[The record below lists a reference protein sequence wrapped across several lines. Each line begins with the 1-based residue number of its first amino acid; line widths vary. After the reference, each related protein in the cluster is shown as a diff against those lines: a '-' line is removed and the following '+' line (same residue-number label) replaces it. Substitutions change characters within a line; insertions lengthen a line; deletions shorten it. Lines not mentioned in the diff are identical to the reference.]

1 MPRASIFFLVAAAT
15 AVAFLARVVIVAVS
29 RRRWPS
35 VAAAANR
42 WWAWAPL
49 VVVCLFAI
57 WLLPVVGVAL
67 TVGLVVALTRSRAIG
82 SPFRPRR

>member
-1 MPRASIFFLVAAAT
+1 VPRVSILFLVAAAT
-15 AVAFLARVVIVAVS
+15 AVAFFARVVIVAIT

-35 VAAAANR
+35 VAVAADR

-57 WLLPVVGVAL
+57 WLLPVAGVVL
-67 TVGLVVALTRSRAIG
+67 TVGLVVALTRSRATG

>member
-1 MPRASIFFLVAAAT
+1 VPRASIFFLVTAAT
-15 AVAFLARVVIVAVS
+15 AVAFVARVVIVAVT

-35 VAAAANR
+35 VAVVADR

-49 VVVCLFAI
+49 VVMCLFAI
-57 WLLPVVGVAL
+57 WLLPVAGVVL
-67 TVGLVVALTRSRAIG
+67 TLGLVVALTRSGASG

>member
-1 MPRASIFFLVAAAT
+1 VPRASIFFLVAAAT
-15 AVAFLARVVIVAVS
+15 AVAFVARVVIVAIT

-35 VAAAANR
+35 VAVAADR

-57 WLLPVVGVAL
+57 W
-67 TVGLVVALTRSRAIG
+67 TVGLVVALTRSRATG